1 MAACAC
7 NAASALWCATGENS
21 PAACAW
27 AACSAANVGS
37 EAVVNDAAAAVA
49 AATLAAVDA
58 EEAETGRVVA
68 DGVVVTV
75 ALVCVLR
82 WDMRSSLDENLLPHT
97 SLPFIQLQTCA
108 EEDGDETEVI
118 GGAAG
123 DVEEA
128 TVRGAA
134 ETEVGSNDGG
144 SNGPEGGGGGGKR
157 PGGYAKGGGLI
168 PAAAAA
174 AAA

>member
-7 NAASALWCATGENS
+7 NAASALWCAAGENS

-27 AACSAANVGS
+27 AACNAAKVGS
-37 EAVVNDAAAAVA
+37 EAAEAAAE

-58 EEAETGRVVA
+58 EEAETAVVMVGA
-68 DGVVVTV
+68 AVVGTTV

-108 EEDGDETEVI
+108 EEDGDETEVV
-118 GGAAG
+118 GG
-123 DVEEA
+123 D
-128 TVRGAA
+128 AA
-134 ETEVGSNDGG
+134 EAADRETAEVGNIDGA
-144 SNGPEGGGGGGKR
+144 STGGGKR
-157 PGGYAKGGGLI
+157 PGGYANVGGLI

-174 AAA
+174 AAAA

>member
-1 MAACAC
+1 M
-7 NAASALWCATGENS
+7 
-21 PAACAW
+21 
-27 AACSAANVGS
+27 
-37 EAVVNDAAAAVA
+37 
-49 AATLAAVDA
+49 AVDR
-58 EEAETGRVVA
+58 EEAETAVGAAVV
-68 DGVVVTV
+68 GTV
-75 ALVCVLR
+75 ALLVCVLR